1 MDVILLNTSWDGGRK
16 GRASQP
22 GHDSHLGPHNP
33 LCPVGGLRASL
44 ASTQACLL
52 SVNLCQK
59 WRSQSHCL
67 LSLYKGLNWLPL
79 ATSFNR

>member
-59 WRSQSHCL
+59 WRQPISLSTQSL
-67 LSLYKGLNWLPL
+67 QGSKLVTISNLI
-79 ATSFNR
+79 